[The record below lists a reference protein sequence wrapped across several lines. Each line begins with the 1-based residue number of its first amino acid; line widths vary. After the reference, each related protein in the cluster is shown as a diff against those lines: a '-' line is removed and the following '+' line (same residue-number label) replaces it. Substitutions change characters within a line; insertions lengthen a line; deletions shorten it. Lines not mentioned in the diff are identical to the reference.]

1 MKTKTDYKSI
11 LIEINIL
18 TIAIAIIAVAVYF
31 FLVPSHTSISSMSG
45 LGIVLSN
52 FVPLPLSAIT
62 MILNVV
68 LLIIGFFTCGKE
80 FGLKTVYTS
89 VMLPVFLGIFE
100 NIFPNT
106 GSITNSQELDVLCY
120 ILVVSV
126 GLSILFNRNASSG
139 GLDIVAKIINK
150 YFHMELGKAM
160 SLSGM
165 CVALSAALVYDK
177 KTVVLSVLGTYFNG
191 IVLDH
196 FIFDHNIKRRVCI
209 ITKKEEELRQFI
221 VRDLHSGA
229 TIYEAIGAYNM
240 EKRNATVLKQFHE
253 LITENSFVLIGRCGN
268 YIYKNDEDVTT
279 LFIHSDMDSKIERTM
294 HKQNMDRIKA
304 KELIEYVDS
313 KREAFHKRYTDET
326 WGDARNYQ
334 LTVNSSVLGVEQT
347 AEQIIA
353 FIDKKHR

>member
-1 MKTKTDYKSI
+1 MEKTIICIGREYGSGGHAIGKI
-11 LIEINIL
+11 LAKRTGYEFYDKERF
-18 TIAIAIIAVAVYF
+18 IAIAKERGFEGEVEEYLEEQPMNSLLYSIA
-31 FLVPSHTSISSMSG
+31 
-45 LGIVLSN
+45 
-52 FVPLPLSAIT
+52 
-62 MILNVV
+62 
-68 LLIIGFFTCGKE
+68 
-80 FGLKTVYTS
+80 
-89 VMLPVFLGIFE
+89 
-100 NIFPNT
+100 
-106 GSITNSQELDVLCY
+106 
-120 ILVVSV
+120 
-126 GLSILFNRNASSG
+126 
-139 GLDIVAKIINK
+139 IN
-150 YFHMELGKAM
+150 
-160 SLSGM
+160 
-165 CVALSAALVYDK
+165 
-177 KTVVLSVLGTYFNG
+177 
-191 IVLDH
+191 
-196 FIFDHNIKRRVCI
+196 
-209 ITKKEEELRQFI
+209 
-221 VRDLHSGA
+221 
-229 TIYEAIGAYNM
+229 NM